1 MWHIQTEAENNN
13 GNSLCYKPRQAH
25 AGPCYFNSFV
35 CATVIEMGIHD
46 EIIRFSNGYHK
57 FVNNSFIIFFF
68 SIKHVCLMACNIY
81 IVIQLFPW
89 QILTTPWR
97 NVKASLDKKEKVV
110 CKDCFDRQNKN
121 NLTFH

>member
-1 MWHIQTEAENNN
+1 
-13 GNSLCYKPRQAH
+13 
-25 AGPCYFNSFV
+25 
-35 CATVIEMGIHD
+35 
-46 EIIRFSNGYHK
+46 
-57 FVNNSFIIFFF
+57 
-68 SIKHVCLMACNIY
+68 MACNIY
-81 IVIQLFPW
+81 IVIQLLPW